1 AAGAAGAVGLLT
13 GCAWWRPDPS
23 PPPPDPLT
31 PLVAT
36 ATALVAAY
44 DRTIAAHPDLS
55 PLLSPV
61 RDAHAAHAT
70 ALAEMI
76 DQPPGTTAAHL
87 DLPPRL
93 SPGRAAHAA
102 HATALAEMIDQPP
115 ATTAAA
121 WVPPAP
127 RTVPPEPDRA
137 LATLREAEQAAYDE
151 AAQACLAAPAVRAA
165 ALGSVCAAIATHL
178 EVLR

>member
-1 AAGAAGAVGLLT
+1 MVLTVAVRTGGGWSRRSVLAAGAAGAVGLLT

-61 RDAHAAHAT
+61 RD
-70 ALAEMI
+70 
-76 DQPPGTTAAHL
+76 
-87 DLPPRL
+87 
-93 SPGRAAHAA
+93 AHAA